1 MKTIHRLHATTIRTY
16 RTNLSVESVFP
27 PLPSTTFIVEGEN
40 EMECFNK
47 IITFF
52 KTLHS
57 QFDGEIREDISDG
70 ADILFVLFKQFDN
83 GYFRRAIRIS
93 LICKVKDEICY
104 L

>member
-1 MKTIHRLHATTIRTY
+1 MKTIYRLYATTARTN

-27 PLPSTTFIVEGEN
+27 PLPSNFIVEGEN
-40 EMECFNK
+40 ETECFNK

-52 KTLHS
+52 KTLYS
-57 QFDGEIREDISDG
+57 QFDGEIREDISNE